1 MRAIKSIDGLI
12 VPERH
17 ILGIKKYDG
26 ETWVSLIVNEG
37 RDIGTGGR
45 LEPCEI
51 KFNES
56 PDELAAMLGWDI
68 VNEKGTDGVDA
79 RLAARFVDLT
89 RERDEALA
97 KLEWLTRWRLQ
108 SDVPCPFNGEELI
121 EYRNGDS
128 KGRCYVKDLET
139 SDSWRPLVD
148 QLDFYYAEHNGI

>member
-1 MRAIKSIDGLI
+1 MKAIKSIDGLI

-79 RLAARFVDLT
+79 RLAARLVDLT

-97 KLEWLTRWRLQ
+97 KLEWLTRWRKPGQ
-108 SDVPCPFNGEELI
+108 PCPFPHDEIVECPDDCSL
-121 EYRNGDS
+121 
-128 KGRCYVKDLET
+128 YVDDLSIT
-139 SDSWRPLVD
+139 DKWRPTIGHLEKYYD
-148 QLDFYYAEHNGI
+148 QYKNI

>member
-1 MRAIKSIDGLI
+1 MKAIKSIDGLI
-12 VPERH
+12 VPEQH

-56 PDELAAMLGWDI
+56 PDELAAMLGWEI
-68 VNEKGTDGVDA
+68 ANEKGTDGVGA
-79 RLAARFVDLT
+79 RLAARLVDLT

-97 KLEWLTRWRLQ
+97 KLAKTKTELDRLTRHDCAGCVREKAGTRLCRLC
-108 SDVPCPFNGEELI
+108 SRSVNDCYEPADTKKEEL
-121 EYRNGDS
+121 
-128 KGRCYVKDLET
+128 
-139 SDSWRPLVD
+139 P
-148 QLDFYYAEHNGI
+148 